1 MELLRRIEP
10 LEGKMKINSRKGA
23 FQDNALLEQV
33 FPKHIATALREGRTI
48 EPEHHAEVTIFF
60 SDICGFTDMSAT
72 LEPMQVSN
80 MLDRLYREF
89 DQLCDKHGLYKI
101 ETIGDAYMCV
111 SNLFTT
117 QLDHAARVARF
128 AMDALKAAN
137 AIPILENDP
146 DGPHIDIR
154 VGFHSGP
161 VVSNVVGTL
170 TPRFCL
176 FGSTVNCASRMES
189 NSVRNCIHMSP
200 EAAALV
206 QKQDVSL
213 NVIRRDPVVSVK
225 GLGKMQTYW
234 LGHAPQVLDTEA
246 QPDRKSR
253 KSQFSVASMR
263 SLASVPNA
271 RRPSN
276 IRDLVA
282 PPSPMAPQAMFDSV
296 AVDIVPDDSKID
308 AGSSSRPSLTKSAV
322 TVRFEEN
329 DGDESSDLA
338 SLTGE
343 TIDIEL
349 SVDSNV

>member
-1 MELLRRIEP
+1 MGVQNILRRKLRPTPPSSMPPEFVVLMNESLSTDADMRPTFIELIRRIEP
-10 LEGKMKINSRKGA
+10 MEGKMKIKSGKGGL
-23 FQDNALLEQV
+23 QDNALLEQV
-33 FPKHIATALREGRTI
+33 FPKHIAAALREGRTV

-72 LEPMQVSN
+72 LEPVQVSN
-80 MLDRLYREF
+80 MLDRLYTVF
-89 DQLCDKHGLYKI
+89 DKLCDKHGLYKI

-111 SNLFTT
+111 GNLFTP
-117 QLDHAARVARF
+117 QPDHAARVARF
-128 AMDALKAAN
+128 AMDALAGAN
-137 AIPILENDP
+137 AIPILEDEP
-146 DGPHIDIR
+146 DGAHIDIR

-213 NVIRRDPVVSVK
+213 NVIRRDPVVTIK

-234 LGHAPQVLDTEA
+234 LGHAPSSEA
-246 QPDRKSR
+246 SMEVPVNRKSR

-263 SLASVPNA
+263 SLASFPTRVGLQTFGIWWPLLRPWP
-271 RRPSN
+271 RRLCLTAWLW
-276 IRDLVA
+276 ILF
-282 PPSPMAPQAMFDSV
+282 QT
-296 AVDIVPDDSKID
+296 
-308 AGSSSRPSLTKSAV
+308 SLW
-322 TVRFEEN
+322 
-329 DGDESSDLA
+329 
-338 SLTGE
+338 
-343 TIDIEL
+343 
-349 SVDSNV
+349 